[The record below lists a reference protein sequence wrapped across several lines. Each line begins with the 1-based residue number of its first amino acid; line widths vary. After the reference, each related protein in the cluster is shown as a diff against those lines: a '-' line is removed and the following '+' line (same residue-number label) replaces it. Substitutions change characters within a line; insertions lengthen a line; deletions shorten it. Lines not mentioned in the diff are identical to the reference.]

1 MRMSGIFALGRT
13 GMLVNGWRSDRRRE
27 ARRHTA
33 WAAAVGALGLMPA
46 AVAQQAGSSLGLLAA
61 PALSA
66 AGTMGS
72 IPVFWSLPPRFMSGT
87 ALAAGV
93 ALINSCANLAGYFA
107 PRFLGGM
114 KESTGSYA
122 LGLFA
127 IAGVELIG
135 VVLIFVFIRKEPSD
149 PRVNLTLE
157 TYESY
162 EDRPRNPEKWL
173 LEIYDEEFLRAHPD
187 LTTLEFAA
195 YLKTVRDYEQRIAS
209 GELPDLDTYARAP
222 FGYAEAVHHI
232 KDSAAHIREI
242 CAAEPANSLR

>member
-33 WAAAVGALGLMPA
+33 WAAAVGALGLMLA

-72 IPVFWSLPPRFMSGT
+72 IPVFWSLPPRYMSGT

-114 KESTGSYA
+114 KESTGSYG

-127 IAGVELIG
+127 IAGVDSSAWSSSSCSSGRSRRRSPQPRRTPGRPTRRCPEVTHAGRLLKQQG
-135 VVLIFVFIRKEPSD
+135 HLTAVYRKWD
-149 PRVNLTLE
+149 PK
-157 TYESY
+157 Y
-162 EDRPRNPEKWL
+162 
-173 LEIYDEEFLRAHPD
+173 
-187 LTTLEFAA
+187 
-195 YLKTVRDYEQRIAS
+195 
-209 GELPDLDTYARAP
+209 
-222 FGYAEAVHHI
+222 
-232 KDSAAHIREI
+232 
-242 CAAEPANSLR
+242 